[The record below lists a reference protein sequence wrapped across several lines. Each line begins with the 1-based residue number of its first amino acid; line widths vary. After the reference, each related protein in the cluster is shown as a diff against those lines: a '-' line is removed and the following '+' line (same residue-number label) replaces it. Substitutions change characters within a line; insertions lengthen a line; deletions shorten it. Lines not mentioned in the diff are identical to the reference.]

1 MTVGLLAI
9 GFDCGTG
16 IKGVGLPCLDKTGDE
31 SMSLILLSVGAEEL
45 KLKSRVG
52 SSMSESGHDGGRH
65 DTDNLDAIYMYRQ

>member
-1 MTVGLLAI
+1 MAVWLLAI

-16 IKGVGLPCLDKTGDE
+16 IKGVALPCSDKTGDE

-52 SSMSESGHDGGRH
+52 SSVSESGHDGGQY
-65 DTDNLDAIYMYRQ
+65 DTDRLDAIYRYRQ

>member
-1 MTVGLLAI
+1 MAVWQLAI

-16 IKGVGLPCLDKTGDE
+16 IKGVGLSCSDKTGDE

-52 SSMSESGHDGGRH
+52 SSVSESGHDGGRY
-65 DTDNLDAIYMYRQ
+65 DTDRLDVIYRYRQ

>member
-16 IKGVGLPCLDKTGDE
+16 VKGVGLPCSDKTGDE

-45 KLKSRVG
+45 KLKS
-52 SSMSESGHDGGRH
+52 
-65 DTDNLDAIYMYRQ
+65 